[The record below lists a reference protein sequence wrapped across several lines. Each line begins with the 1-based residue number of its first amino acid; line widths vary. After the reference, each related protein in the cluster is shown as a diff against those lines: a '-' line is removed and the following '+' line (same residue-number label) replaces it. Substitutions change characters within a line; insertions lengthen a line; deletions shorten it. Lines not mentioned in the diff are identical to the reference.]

1 MVMALPYEALT
12 VEQRLSERATRKQ
25 WLDELPRSSDVQ
37 GFYKEV
43 TASLAEAK
51 ELIEDS
57 LTADPVAVAAAAD
70 GPALRSVTAR
80 RRAAEIVS
88 KMMNR
93 MRIVT
98 IDGAVGAAKL
108 YAPQANFAEMTEE
121 EAKALKAMRKEMEAK
136 KKETLAAEYG
146 NSSGGGGFG
155 RGGAR
160 GGGRQKPYFTPQD
173 IQALQLQQLLQQQ
186 FKPAAAGSAPVAAAA
201 GGSNAV
207 AVYNGGQQQQQQQ
220 GNFFQGGFR
229 PGVDKF
235 RYPCKACGKPGHWV
249 RDGMCRPEDI
259 AAKMAVDYSN
269 FCPFPPGA
277 EGESGDG
284 DGTTGTAGMNFIS

>member
-1 MVMALPYEALT
+1 MVMALAYEALT
-12 VEQRLSERATRKQ
+12 VEQRLAERATRKQ

-43 TASLAEAK
+43 TAGLAEAK

-108 YAPQANFAEMTEE
+108 YAPQA
-121 EAKALKAMRKEMEAK
+121 
-136 KKETLAAEYG
+136 
-146 NSSGGGGFG
+146 
-155 RGGAR
+155 
-160 GGGRQKPYFTPQD
+160 
-173 IQALQLQQLLQQQ
+173 
-186 FKPAAAGSAPVAAAA
+186 
-201 GGSNAV
+201 
-207 AVYNGGQQQQQQQ
+207 
-220 GNFFQGGFR
+220 
-229 PGVDKF
+229 
-235 RYPCKACGKPGHWV
+235 
-249 RDGMCRPEDI
+249 
-259 AAKMAVDYSN
+259 
-269 FCPFPPGA
+269 
-277 EGESGDG
+277 
-284 DGTTGTAGMNFIS
+284 ISRR